1 MTFRNPTVGVLSFDG
16 VLDEICAFLRNDPRA
31 EYRMT
36 IGTDSEQRNGTVDF
50 ISAIVIHRKGRG
62 ARYFW
67 MQTEKPPFHT
77 LRERIWQEA
86 ILSTSLARSV
96 LDALHEREAWRSD
109 VEVHVDVGEFGPTR
123 VLIREIGGYVRA
135 LGFILCI
142 KPYSYAASA
151 VADRYT

>member
-1 MTFRNPTVGVLSFDG
+1 MVFRNPTAGVLTFDG
-16 VLDEICAFLRNDPRA
+16 VLDELSIFLHADPRA
-31 EYRMT
+31 EYRLT
-36 IGTDSEQRNGTVDF
+36 IGTDSEQRSDVVEF

-67 MQTEKPPFHT
+67 MQTEKPKYAT

-96 LDALHEREAWRSD
+96 LDALAEREVWRS
-109 VEVHVDVGEFGPTR
+109 VIEVHVDVGENGPTK

-135 LGFILCI
+135 LGFVLCI